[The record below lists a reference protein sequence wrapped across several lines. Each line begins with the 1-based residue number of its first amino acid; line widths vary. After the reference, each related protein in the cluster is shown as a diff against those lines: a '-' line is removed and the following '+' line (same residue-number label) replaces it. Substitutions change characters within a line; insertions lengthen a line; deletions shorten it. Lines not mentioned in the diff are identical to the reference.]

1 VVEVGNGTGN
11 SSLRRRFFSR
21 GNRLAHL
28 NEGSVAHNR
37 CVIFVRTRPRQKE
50 FLSESTMQTPD
61 DEIRTLKAKIGHLED
76 TRDATESHELKLAL
90 TNEICAKETRLNTL
104 QSQQGSY
111 LLATI
116 PPLFFLLRLPFV

>member
-1 VVEVGNGTGN
+1 
-11 SSLRRRFFSR
+11 
-21 GNRLAHL
+21 
-28 NEGSVAHNR
+28 
-37 CVIFVRTRPRQKE
+37 
-50 FLSESTMQTPD
+50 MQTPD